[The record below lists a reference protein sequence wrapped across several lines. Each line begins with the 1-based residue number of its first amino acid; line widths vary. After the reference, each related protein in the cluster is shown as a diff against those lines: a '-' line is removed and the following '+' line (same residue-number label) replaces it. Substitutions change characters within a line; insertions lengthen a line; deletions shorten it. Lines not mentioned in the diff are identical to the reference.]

1 MFIKPK
7 LRARKSGEVEKLAQ
21 DLSEYLLLKTSILE
35 TIVDQEIPNFIIS
48 YRVHKSRVRTAYGG
62 FINTGEDL
70 FGLFDIFIIYKG
82 KDFFIQVSDN
92 LKRVLK
98 PYKEFM
104 KQTLGKK
111 TVIIMGRVEDYERT
125 IVWQVIKVG
134 EEDYKK
140 YLLEVKYSKTPSNKV
155 SKIVSVNVI
164 DRVEEQEPHWKKVLE
179 NPINKAIFNRLGEL

>member
-1 MFIKPK
+1 ML

-21 DLSEYLLLKTSILE
+21 NLCEYLLLKTSMLE
-35 TIVDQEIPNFIIS
+35 TTVDQNIPAYLIS

-62 FINTGEDL
+62 FVNTGEDL

-104 KQTLGKK
+104 KETLGQK
-111 TVIIMGRVEDYERT
+111 TVIIIGRVEDYKRT

-140 YLLEVKYSKTPSNKV
+140 YTLKVEYSKTPSNKD
-155 SKIVSVNVI
+155 SKILSVEVV
-164 DRVEEQEPHWKKVLE
+164 DKVEEKEPHWKKVLE
-179 NPINKAIFNRLGEL
+179 NPINQAIFNRLGEI